1 MVIHIAFVWTHEP
14 YSPAVSAS
22 EKDVQPATQKSA
34 YYGNWS
40 FLTSWFMKRLVQ
52 HKSQVLILSFP
63 NKIHFLH
70 KNRHFRCG
78 STQCNWN
85 RKNAGDTI
93 LKPSS
98 TDRTAG
104 SGSTIALQNPVTWC
118 VFVPR
123 CRHCNLQKM
132 PCFFL
137 FFFPTKMIRR
147 LLICIYKKIVLLF
160 SCERLTIQC
169 FFF

>member
-1 MVIHIAFVWTHEP
+1 MNILYVVHRLFVLP
-14 YSPAVSAS
+14 
-22 EKDVQPATQKSA
+22 
-34 YYGNWS
+34 S
-40 FLTSWFMKRLVQ
+40 FLANR
-52 HKSQVLILSFP
+52 SQGADAGAGDVDEVGHGTQNYAGLRYGDS
-63 NKIHFLH
+63 
-70 KNRHFRCG
+70 FRCG

-137 FFFPTKMIRR
+137 FFSNEDDTASAYMYIQ
-147 LLICIYKKIVLLF
+147 KKIVLLF